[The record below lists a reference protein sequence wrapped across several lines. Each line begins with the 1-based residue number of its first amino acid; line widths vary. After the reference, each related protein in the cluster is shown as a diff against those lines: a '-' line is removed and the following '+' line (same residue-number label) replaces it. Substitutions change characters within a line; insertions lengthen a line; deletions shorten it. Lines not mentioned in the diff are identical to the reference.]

1 MGRGLKFIGKR
12 QVEFIKYSSM
22 LKGGKT
28 IVKMMLTEA
37 ETEQAKQVIASGIN
51 NDIDNFCY
59 SIS

>member
-28 IVKMMLTEA
+28 INFLKVLTVGNQSRK
-37 ETEQAKQVIASGIN
+37 EQKNSRQ
-51 NDIDNFCY
+51 
-59 SIS
+59 